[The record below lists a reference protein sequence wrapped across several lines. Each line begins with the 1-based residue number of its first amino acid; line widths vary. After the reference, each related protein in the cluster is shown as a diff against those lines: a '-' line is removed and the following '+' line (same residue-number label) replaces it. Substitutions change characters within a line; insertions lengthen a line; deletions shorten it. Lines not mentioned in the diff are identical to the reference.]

1 MTALRGTVKV
11 LAIVP
16 VATGLSSVVLGSDV
30 IPRGE
35 ATTPSV
41 ESELRFYSAFWVGF
55 GVYLWWLA
63 DRVEARG
70 AELRVA
76 CAILVLGAAG
86 RALAI
91 AEAGRPHA
99 WFLVLMALEVLIP
112 AVLVPWQ
119 ARVARQAA

>member
-1 MTALRGTVKV
+1 MSTALRI

-16 VATGLSSVVLGSDV
+16 VATGLSSLVLGSSI
-30 IPRGE
+30 IPGGE
-35 ATTPSV
+35 GTGASV

-55 GVYLWWLA
+55 GLYLWTLA
-63 DRVEARG
+63 PDVAHRG
-70 AELRVA
+70 TELRIASAV
-76 CAILVLGAAG
+76 LVLGAAG

-91 AEAGRPHA
+91 ADVGRPHT
-99 WFLVLMALEVLIP
+99 WFIVLMALEVLIP